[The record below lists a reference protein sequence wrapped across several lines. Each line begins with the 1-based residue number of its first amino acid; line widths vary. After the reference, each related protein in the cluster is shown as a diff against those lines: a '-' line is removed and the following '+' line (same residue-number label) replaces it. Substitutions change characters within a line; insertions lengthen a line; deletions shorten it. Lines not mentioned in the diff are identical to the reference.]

1 MGPPPS
7 KPIGPTGPIGAI
19 GPTGATGAPG
29 ARGPTGPVGP
39 TGPIGMTGPAGPPWE
54 SLYHSQKLP
63 FDGSMT
69 CMKQG
74 SRYGIVYTHKDGRP
88 GDWVAIFDG
97 QQYTFPTDPTK
108 PWMGN
113 GPASK
118 LSVLGK
124 SLTEAQALCINTS
137 HRAATVMQG
146 GKVSPSKGTNSSA
159 LDLYQDN
166 VDDPMWGDFLEESK
180 NVFHVAG
187 VMMS

>member
-1 MGPPPS
+1 
-7 KPIGPTGPIGAI
+7 
-19 GPTGATGAPG
+19 
-29 ARGPTGPVGP
+29 
-39 TGPIGMTGPAGPPWE
+39 MTGPAGPPWE